1 MNEANIFAFKK
12 AYNVVVWG
20 ATRNNKINR
29 REISHVSTVISAMKK
44 TKAGHGKCERVIKS
58 GVVSYPRIGGKMK

>member
-1 MNEANIFAFKK
+1 MRRTNIFAFKK

-29 REISHVSTVISAMKK
+29 KKIFNVSTVISAMKK
-44 TKAGHGKCERVIKS
+44 TKAGHGECGRVVKS
-58 GVVSYPRIGGKMK
+58 RVVSCPRIGEKMK